1 MTGNVYA
8 IVGGRDGV
16 GATTTAVALGSSLAE
31 QSRRVAVIDADFE
44 DEGVGAALDLGE
56 PDLTLRDVLR
66 GDADLDDALV
76 ETAHGLRV
84 LPSGDAAPAPTDVRS
99 HALVRAADR
108 VRERFDDVLVDLG
121 AAGGTPAAIA
131 LERADGALLTA
142 TPQDDAIAGVADAA
156 TVTRYHGAD
165 VLGTVFTT
173 ISEGAEVDHEAA
185 AEAIGT
191 DVLAMVPEDDAVA
204 ESAETGTSLLRHD
217 PDSSAAMVYWELAS
231 RLAAGD
237 LGDDPVVHEQP
248 IGGTDERSSATAAE
262 QDTEAQRASS
272 PASQAQQNADEH
284 NSSSPDSASPRR
296 DAEAQRASS
305 PASTSSRQDAAEQ
318 SSANPDSASP
328 RRDAEA
334 QRASSPASTSS
345 RQDAAE
351 QSSANPDSASPRRDA
366 EAQRASSP
374 ASTSSRQDAEATG
387 EPRAPDQPSQA
398 QDDADPRAQPADAAA
413 SDGTPA
419 ETVAADDGESAA
431 DDAAAQ
437 PSERTSRNEFSW
449 DEDSADGDSS
459 AADSSD
465 DDGDEGVPDDDGSA
479 LNDDEDAPTDD
490 EDADFG
496 TADDG
501 ARAMGAPVDAETA
514 DVTDEQNG
522 EREATAGVAD
532 DPSDGVETDA
542 LDDEV
547 DAVDHEHEN
556 AAGEDDGAVADED
569 DEDEIEA
576 AFKAT
581 MDNVRE
587 QRENEDSD
595 DGDEAVDGDADDDD
609 GGMFGIGN

>member
-156 TVTRYHGAD
+156 TVARYHGAD

-173 ISEGAEVDHEAA
+173 ISEEAEVDHEAA
-185 AEAIGT
+185 AEAIST

-296 DAEAQRASS
+296 DAEA
-305 PASTSSRQDAAEQ
+305 
-318 SSANPDSASP
+318 
-328 RRDAEA
+328 
-334 QRASSPASTSS
+334 
-345 RQDAAE
+345 
-351 QSSANPDSASPRRDA
+351 
-366 EAQRASSP
+366 
-374 ASTSSRQDAEATG
+374 TG
-387 EPRAPDQPSQA
+387 EPRAPGQPSQA

-419 ETVAADDGESAA
+419 ETVAADDGESDA

-465 DDGDEGVPDDDGSA
+465 DDGDEGVPNDDESA

-501 ARAMGAPVDAETA
+501 ARAMGAPADAGTT
-514 DVTDEQNG
+514 DGTDEQNG
-522 EREATAGVAD
+522 EREATAGGAD

-547 DAVDHEHEN
+547 DAVDREHEN
-556 AAGEDDGAVADED
+556 AAGEDDGTVADED

-595 DGDEAVDGDADDDD
+595 DGDEAVDGDADDEESDGDADDDD